1 MKIVRFFGGELY
13 KFSQIVH
20 YCAGLTELC
29 GSAPTDPIRRPGL
42 EFSVVNRRRPS
53 HETPFRPGA
62 KKDSCFRR
70 LQNSWTSLSSRQLPQ
85 LTTMMY
91 PITQQNSL

>member
-29 GSAPTDPIRRPGL
+29 GSAPTHPIRRPGM
-42 EFSVVNRRRPS
+42 EFSVVNRRHPS
-53 HETPFRPGA
+53 HETPFGPGA

-70 LQNSWTSLSSRQLPQ
+70 LHIKFTAITSIDNHDVPYNPTK
-85 LTTMMY
+85 LTLM
-91 PITQQNSL
+91 S